1 MPYVALPPATQES
14 RLAVARARWDAILH
28 VRPDLLPAIAL
39 QRSLIEP
46 VIALTDALGQGRVP
60 RLSLPPKYLAAK
72 LGKRIPALAAEP
84 IPMPAALLKPTLLEL
99 CRHLADG
106 GGGEPAMQIHSAFDA
121 GTLDAGAVLSAT
133 LSRDQ
138 KAIKLAAVHRRLQS
152 ELVWLVAELAVSP
165 YVYGLQQMVVG
176 ESGKPMDPALKQALD
191 AWQQGYC
198 PVCGSW
204 PAIIEAANGSS
215 ILRCSFCALAWTL
228 AEPGCIYC
236 GDTGPTFVISAPDP
250 GRPDRR
256 LETCGKCRSY
266 VKAIDVDELSPFPL
280 GAIGDLETMDL
291 DVRTMKQGFQ
301 RPATKVFAAAKP
313 I

>member
-1 MPYVALPPATQES
+1 MPYVVLPAATQAE
-14 RLAVARARWDAILH
+14 RLAVARARWDAILA
-28 VRPDLLPAIAL
+28 VRPDLEPAIAL

-46 VIALTDALGQGRVP
+46 VIELAETLHQTRLP
-60 RLSLPPKYLAAK
+60 RLSLPPRYVAAK

-84 IPMPAALLKPTLLEL
+84 IPMPTATLKPTLLKL
-99 CRHLADG
+99 CQNLAEG
-106 GGGEPAMQIHSAFDA
+106 GGGQPASQIHATLDA
-121 GTLDAGAVLSAT
+121 GTMDAGAVLGASLA
-133 LSRDQ
+133 RDQ
-138 KAIKLAAVHRRLQS
+138 KAIKIGAVHRNLQS

-165 YVYGLQQMVVG
+165 FVYALQQVLLG
-176 ESGKPMDPALKQALD
+176 EPGGHLDQALRSALD

-198 PVCGSW
+198 PICGSW
-204 PAIIEAANGSS
+204 PALIESLNDRS

-228 AEPGCIYC
+228 ADPGCIYC
-236 GDTGPTFVISAPDP
+236 GDIGPTFVTAAPDER
-250 GRPDRR
+250 RPDRR

-291 DVRTMKQGFQ
+291 DMKAMKQGFQ
-301 RPATKVFAAAKP
+301 RPATKVFAASKP